1 MRPLRVP
8 FMPAKDVER
17 AADKLLHEYTLLQ
30 GKPLAGA
37 IDVDFVIE
45 KVLKLDLAVID
56 LKSLLSDPRVLGM
69 TTVEHRTISVDQ
81 SLEQMPG
88 RFAFTL
94 AHEVGHWQLHRHILE
109 QQEQAETLF
118 DLEQLA
124 HAQLTVPGRRRK
136 PPVEWQADQ
145 FAACL
150 LMPARLV
157 RAAVLEAFDGRL
169 PSWEGIEAR
178 HAAGEPDERFVEVAA
193 DVIEAGH
200 FDNVSNMAMRI
211 RLRDLKLVVDASH
224 PQRSLL

>member
-1 MRPLRVP
+1 MRPLCVP
-8 FMPAKDVER
+8 FMPQRDLER
-17 AADKLLHEYTLLQ
+17 AADKLLHEYTVVRGQ
-30 GKPLAGA
+30 PLAGA
-37 IDVDFVIE
+37 VDIDFVIE

-69 TTVEHRTISVDQ
+69 TTVEHRTIAVDQ
-81 SLEQMPG
+81 SLETKPG

-94 AHEVGHWQLHRHILE
+94 AHEVGHWQLHRRILE
-109 QQEQAETLF
+109 QHAQADTLF
-118 DLEQLA
+118 DLEQLT
-124 HAQLTVPGRRRK
+124 HAQLALPGRGRK

-157 RAAVLEAFDGRL
+157 RTAVLEAFDGRL

-178 HAAGEPDERFVEVAA
+178 HSSGEPDERFIEVAS
-193 DVIEAGH
+193 DVLEAGR

-211 RLRDLKLVVDASH
+211 PPVSGKLSPRLRPK
-224 PQRSLL
+224 